1 MPSKYLKEF
10 EELNTTCKSIYDL
23 GDFDVLIILKDGTN
37 LTSWDDVEDKC
48 DVIYVSEDLSSY
60 TSLKGKYKFFES
72 LKAIVA
78 CGVTDKV
85 TNMKDMFCGCKAL
98 ADISSLKSW
107 DVSNVRNMDG
117 MFADCRS
124 LADLSPLGLWDVSSV
139 RSLEMMFFHCEGLTD
154 ISPLANWN
162 LSALNVSY
170 AGGMFEGCS
179 YSLDFSVIKD
189 VDVEILIDSGWNFT
203 GWRDD

>member
-10 EELNTTCKSIYDL
+10 EELNTTCKSIYDFENL
-23 GDFDVLIILKDGTN
+23 DVLIILNDGSN
-37 LTSWDDVEDKC
+37 LTNWDDVEDKG

-60 TSLKGKYKFFES
+60 TSLKGKYMFFES

-78 CGVTDKV
+78 FGVTDKV
-85 TNMKDMFCGCKAL
+85 TDMRDMFCGCKAL

-117 MFADCRS
+117 MFADCRA
-124 LADLSPLGLWDVSSV
+124 LTNLSPLGLWDVSSV
-139 RSLEMMFFHCEGLTD
+139 RSLERMFFFCKGLTD

-162 LSALNVSY
+162 LSSLNASY

-189 VDVEILIDSGWNFT
+189 VDVEILIDGDWDFT

>member
-1 MPSKYLKEF
+1 MTSKYLMEF

-23 GDFDVLIILKDGTN
+23 ENLDVLIILNDGSN
-37 LTSWDDVEDKC
+37 LTSWDDVENKDE
-48 DVIYVSEDLSSY
+48 VIYVSEDLSSY
-60 TSLKGKYKFFES
+60 TSLKGKYMFFES

-117 MFADCRS
+117 MFADCRA
-124 LADLSPLGLWDVSSV
+124 LTNLSPLGLWDVSSV
-139 RSLEMMFFHCEGLTD
+139 RSLERMFFFCKCLTD

-162 LSALNVSY
+162 LSSLNASY
-170 AGGMFEGCS
+170 TGGMFEGCS

-189 VDVEILIDSGWNFT
+189 VDVEILIDGDWDFT

>member
-1 MPSKYLKEF
+1 MESKYLKEF

-48 DVIYVSEDLSSY
+48 DVIYVSENLSSY
-60 TSLKGKYKFFES
+60 TNLKGKYRFFRS

-85 TNMKDMFCGCKAL
+85 TDMGDMFCGCKAL

-117 MFADCRS
+117 MFADCRT

-139 RSLEMMFFHCEGLTD
+139 RSLEMMFFFCKGLRD

-162 LSALNVSY
+162 LSSLNASY

-179 YSLDFSVIKD
+179 YSLDFSLIKG
-189 VDVEILIDSGWNFT
+189 VDVEILIDSGWDFT